1 MIPVFHLDLNVTI
14 RLMTALNKKLFF
26 ILSVLIYYF
35 IHISNDAL
43 LDSLNQKK
51 KYAYHLILFQILQHT
66 LKRSE
71 CIKENKLIF
80 RYEIY
85 CIYEKYQST

>member
-51 KYAYHLILFQILQHT
+51 I
-66 LKRSE
+66 
-71 CIKENKLIF
+71 CISFNLVPNPATHI
-80 RYEIY
+80 
-85 CIYEKYQST
+85 EKI